1 MLRKLLA
8 GALALL
14 AMGAVS
20 AASAQVEVTLG
31 EEKARRIIPE
41 TERIDTTRIPGRF
54 RGIRVYALEGSAVD
68 ISTIDIIYNDGTK
81 FTEDRGKLIQLNER
95 DVRTRV
101 IGPQNGLGPEK
112 FIDQIV
118 IRYKTAPGE
127 SRQAVVRIT
136 GITSPAGARAARP
149 PAGGASVPVAA
160 AARPTGPAANPG
172 GAPATGNV
180 AVTPTSP
187 APNPAPPGTAAGGD
201 VLFGVQNVGFAVD
214 RDVIKVGSELG
225 KFDKIRLRVLDA
237 DLFINEMRVIY
248 SNGEPDVLAVAANVP
263 ANTRTRWFNLKG
275 DRFIKEIQLVYRA
288 RPGDRRQ
295 ARVEVYGE
303 YAPGWFGADT
313 AKGGAGQI
321 AYTGEAF
328 AHGANRGWLYLGGQ
342 QPKFF
347 SIKKGIGYETDV
359 VSVARNRGFNRV
371 RLDVLE
377 RAITLNRL
385 TIVYGDNT
393 NEVINVGKAVEAGQ
407 SFTVPALKSKPIKE
421 IQVSYRSRIFDKQ
434 ATSQGYSFVKF
445 WAQ

>member
-20 AASAQVEVTLG
+20 AASAQVEITLG
-31 EEKARRIIPE
+31 EETALKLIPD
-41 TERIDTTRIPGRF
+41 TDRIDTAKIPGRY
-54 RGIRVYALEGSAVD
+54 RGIRIYALDGSAVD
-68 ISTIDIIYNDGTK
+68 ISTIDIVYDDGSK
-81 FTEDRGKLIQLNER
+81 YTEDRGKLIRLDQR
-95 DVRTRV
+95 DVRTRI
-101 IGPQNGLGPEK
+101 IGPQGGAGPEK
-112 FIDQIV
+112 FIDHI
-118 IRYKTAPGE
+118 ILRYKTAPGE
-127 SRQAVVRIT
+127 SRRARVRVT
-136 GITSPAGARAARP
+136 GVTSPAGSRAVRPGAAGAPIAAPAR
-149 PAGGASVPVAA
+149 
-160 AARPTGPAANPG
+160 PG
-172 GAPATGNV
+172 GAPANPAGPATGPV
-180 AVTPTSP
+180 AGQPTAPTP
-187 APNPAPPGTAAGGD
+187 NLAPPGTAAGGD
-201 VLFGVQNVGFAVD
+201 VLFGVQSVGFAVD
-214 RDVIKVGSELG
+214 RDVIKVGAELG
-225 KFDKIRLRVLDA
+225 KFDKIRLRVLDN

-248 SNGEPDVLAVAANVP
+248 ANGEPDVLAVAANIP
-263 ANTRTRWFNLKG
+263 ANTRTKWFTLKG

-288 RPGDRRQ
+288 RPGYRGQ

-303 YAPGWFGADT
+303 YSPGWFGHDS

-328 AHGANRGWLYLGGQ
+328 THGGNKGWLYLGGQ

-347 SIKKGIGYETDV
+347 SIKKGIGYETDI

-393 NEVINVGKAVEAGQ
+393 NDVVNVGKAVEAGQ
-407 SFTVPALKSKPIKE
+407 SFTVPTLKNKPIKE